1 MSRADESRAR
11 RAAFHGRRAMSRSG
25 TARLEAARNF
35 LRAELAHAD
44 PIAADRAGTE
54 AADALLAIARRP
66 NRSGVRDDAA

>member
-1 MSRADESRAR
+1 
-11 RAAFHGRRAMSRSG
+11 MSRSG

-44 PIAADRAGTE
+44 PATADRAVTE
-54 AADALLAIARRP
+54 AADALLAIARRL